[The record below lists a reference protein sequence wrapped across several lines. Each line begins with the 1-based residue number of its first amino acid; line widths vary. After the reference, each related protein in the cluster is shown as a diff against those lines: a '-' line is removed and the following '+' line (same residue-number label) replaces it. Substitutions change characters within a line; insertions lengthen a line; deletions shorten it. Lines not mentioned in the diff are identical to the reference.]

1 MLKKFFKSL
10 GNLILDTLEVFVMAL
25 ALFAVAYLFVFQPHQ
40 INGNSMF
47 PNFRDKEMLITE
59 KVSFY
64 LRKPKRGE
72 IIVFK
77 YPRAHE
83 YDYIKRVIGL
93 PGEAI
98 EIKNGKIFIYDKEHP
113 EGFALGE
120 PYLRSDSKTEGGA
133 FLKEGEKYK
142 IPEGEYFLMGDNR
155 ARSSDSRDW
164 GTVKE
169 EEIVGKAW
177 FRYWPPQT
185 FAVIDQP
192 QY

>member
-1 MLKKFFKSL
+1 MLKNFLKSL
-10 GNLILDTLEVFVMAL
+10 GNLILDTIEVLVMAL
-25 ALFAVAYLFVFQPHQ
+25 ALFAVAYLFLFQPHQ

-64 LRKPKRGE
+64 LRKPQRGE

-77 YPRAHE
+77 YPKAHE
-83 YDYIKRVIGL
+83 YDYIKRVVGL
-93 PGEAI
+93 PGETI
-98 EIKNGKIFIYDKEHP
+98 QIKNRKVFIYNDEHP
-113 EGFALGE
+113 QGVALEE
-120 PYLRSDSKTEGGA
+120 PYLYNPETEGGT
-133 FLKEGEKYK
+133 FLKEGEKFQ

-164 GTVKE
+164 GTVQE
-169 EEIVGKAW
+169 GEIVGKAW